1 MYNRI
6 DTQDKII
13 STAVDMIGRQ
23 INLDF
28 TIRSI
33 AEKANV
39 NLASVNYY
47 FRSKDN
53 LINEVE
59 KHFVRESRRIY
70 EEITGLGME
79 PREKIRLW
87 AAKTMD
93 QIMEYPGIIYLIVT
107 KLLNDRNENT
117 GVVGLMDTLE
127 QSLIPII
134 KESMGIQDDIT
145 ASIKLMHLFSGV
157 VAPVLFYYGAGRSFN
172 IDMRNSNDRSRY
184 IDALIDS
191 VL

>member
-13 STAVDMIGRQ
+13 STAIDMIGRQ

-87 AAKTMD
+87 AAKTTD

>member
-1 MYNRI
+1 
-6 DTQDKII
+6 
-13 STAVDMIGRQ
+13 
-23 INLDF
+23 
-28 TIRSI
+28 
-33 AEKANV
+33 
-39 NLASVNYY
+39 
-47 FRSKDN
+47 
-53 LINEVE
+53 
-59 KHFVRESRRIY
+59 
-70 EEITGLGME
+70 
-79 PREKIRLW
+79 
-87 AAKTMD
+87 
-93 QIMEYPGIIYLIVT
+93 
-107 KLLNDRNENT
+107 
-117 GVVGLMDTLE
+117 MDTLE

>member
-13 STAVDMIGRQ
+13 STAIDMIGRQ

-134 KESMGIQDDIT
+134 KESMGIQDNIT

>member
-13 STAVDMIGRQ
+13 STAIDMIGRQ

>member
-1 MYNRI
+1 MFNRI

-13 STAVDMIGRQ
+13 STAIDMIGRQ

>member
-1 MYNRI
+1 
-6 DTQDKII
+6 
-13 STAVDMIGRQ
+13 
-23 INLDF
+23 
-28 TIRSI
+28 
-33 AEKANV
+33 
-39 NLASVNYY
+39 
-47 FRSKDN
+47 
-53 LINEVE
+53 VE